1 MSSEQIFTLLAVVVV
16 GYILWKIFGKKDKSR
31 VIPEDIKRKVL
42 DRFNGECACC
52 VEKNVLDIHHRKEFA
67 DGGEN
72 TFENLV
78 ALCPNHHAL
87 ITRNGKNG

>member
-1 MSSEQIFTLLAVVVV
+1 MSSEIVWIIVIIICVWYLIQRF
-16 GYILWKIFGKKDKSR
+16 FGKKDKSR

-42 DRFNGECACC
+42 ARFNGECACC

-87 ITRNGKNG
+87 ITRNGK